1 MRLHAKIIAA
11 GAAGIAGTGVAVVTM
26 AAPTA
31 VTAAGPPSPSPAQQ
45 IIDRESAVVN
55 DLVANVVGDGGQGP
69 AAVGQQ
75 VVGQLTDWL
84 GVGGV
89 GLPLP

>member
-1 MRLHAKIIAA
+1 MRLHAKIIASA
-11 GAAGIAGTGVAVVTM
+11 AAGIAGTGVAFVTM
-26 AAPTA
+26 TAPTTVA
-31 VTAAGPPSPSPAQQ
+31 AAGPPDPSPAQQ
-45 IIDRESAVVN
+45 IIDRESAVVS

-69 AAVGQQ
+69 VAVGQQ

-84 GVGGV
+84 GLGGL